1 MAGLKLPCVHLRF
14 GHGQGVLLVL
24 LVVRV
29 DGDELP
35 SPLSSAVSTAA
46 LPDSALWQDFFQWW
60 EELIRVN
67 WNSFLISIPYS
78 SVSLWKYISYGPFP
92 ALGGLCP
99 SDVTDSKMTAVS
111 SRRGWE
117 EKGTDG

>member
-1 MAGLKLPCVHLRF
+1 MSCP
-14 GHGQGVLLVL
+14 
-24 LVVRV
+24 
-29 DGDELP
+29 P
-35 SPLSSAVSTAA
+35 PPSSAASTAA
-46 LPDSALWQDFFQWW
+46 LSDSALWQDFFQWW